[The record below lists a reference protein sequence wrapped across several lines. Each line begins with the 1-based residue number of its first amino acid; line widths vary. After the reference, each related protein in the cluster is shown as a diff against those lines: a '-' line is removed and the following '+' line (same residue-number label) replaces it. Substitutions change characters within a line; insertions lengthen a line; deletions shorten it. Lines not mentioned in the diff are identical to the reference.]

1 MDSKEMS
8 GASLLWE
15 MLSGYTFG
23 LQTGLE
29 IPLFKDHFP
38 DIFDIARNKEAL
50 VYTRCH
56 FSKWRI
62 TWKINP
68 WRQAQD
74 SKLEAFVSS
83 SIC

>member
-23 LQTGLE
+23 LHIGLE

-50 VYTRCH
+50 V
-56 FSKWRI
+56 
-62 TWKINP
+62 
-68 WRQAQD
+68 
-74 SKLEAFVSS
+74 
-83 SIC
+83 